1 MPAVSVLVP
10 CYNVEK
16 YLRQCLD
23 SVVNQTLKDMEI
35 ICINDGSTDSTP
47 EVLHEYAARDSR
59 ILVIDKSNSGYGD
72 SMNKALEA
80 ATGEYIGI
88 VESDDWADPDMFEI
102 LCDAAKKYDVDM
114 VKSNFY
120 DYKGGESTLNEI
132 IPPLDAG
139 KILCPREHTD
149 IFKSASFIWTA
160 IYRRDWLN
168 RHRIRFLST
177 PGASYQDT
185 SFNFKTLARA
195 EKAFFIR
202 NAYLHYRR
210 DNENS
215 SVKSSAKIW
224 SVCDEY
230 HEIEQFIASE
240 KIFESLIP
248 VCILMK
254 YQSYYWNFRRLAI
267 PEDTKFCLKAAD
279 EFQNDFKEK
288 KVQTSLFKPKHYR
301 RLKRWAFHP
310 AWFMFTELL
319 SRNGRRKLIQYLQ
332 KGKRHE

>member
-1 MPAVSVLVP
+1 M
-10 CYNVEK
+10 
-16 YLRQCLD
+16 
-23 SVVNQTLKDMEI
+23 
-35 ICINDGSTDSTP
+35 
-47 EVLHEYAARDSR
+47 
-59 ILVIDKSNSGYGD
+59 
-72 SMNKALEA
+72 
-80 ATGEYIGI
+80 
-88 VESDDWADPDMFEI
+88 
-102 LCDAAKKYDVDM
+102 
-114 VKSNFY
+114 
-120 DYKGGESTLNEI
+120 
-132 IPPLDAG
+132 
-139 KILCPREHTD
+139 PREHTD

-168 RHRIRFLST
+168 RHHIRFLPT

-215 SVKSSAKIW
+215 SVKSSAKVW

-240 KIFESLIP
+240 KILEPLIP
-248 VCILMK
+248 VCILMQ

-267 PEDTKFCLKAAD
+267 PADTKFCLKAAE

-319 SRNGRRKLIQYLQ
+319 SRNGRRKLLQYLQ